1 MIVGYRCRQ
10 CDAVYLK
17 KSLLCRRCSARDSFE
32 QAQLSGRGR
41 IYSFS
46 TVHAAPARF
55 EKEAPYVLAI
65 IELEEGPR
73 LSGRLS
79 HGEPAIGAEVEI
91 EKIEN
96 GIHFFRRV

>member
-10 CDAVYLK
+10 CHAIYLK
-17 KSLLCRRCSARDSFE
+17 KNPLCRRCSARDSLE
-32 QAQLSGRGR
+32 PAQLSGRGR

-46 TVHAAPARF
+46 VVHAAPARF

-79 HGEPAIGAEVEI
+79 RGEPAIEAEVEL